1 MIKNVLYKMTANL
14 FTDLVINLTKKHNK
28 NYNNI
33 DGIHKLIRTDIFTCI
48 SYTTTSQSEL
58 RGHSLTVTN

>member
-1 MIKNVLYKMTANL
+1 MIKNVLYTMTANL
-14 FTDLVINLTKKHNK
+14 FTGLVINLTKKHNN

-33 DGIHKLIRTDIFTCI
+33 DSIHKLIRTDIFTCI

>member
-1 MIKNVLYKMTANL
+1 MIKNVLYKIIPNL
-14 FTDLVINLTKKHNK
+14 FTGLVINLTKKINK

-33 DGIHKLIRTDIFTCI
+33 DSIHKLIRTDIFTCI
-48 SYTTTSQSEL
+48 LYTTTSQNEL